1 MSRYDDSTKGNVL
14 DYLYHPNYFKLI
26 GIDSLRQT
34 LFLNKLILQGT
45 MMVREFA
52 KSRAKRAYVPT
63 CLRASVVYVPMCQSA
78 NVPKTCQLLIFTCQR
93 ASKHTNVPINV
104 PTSQ

>member
-1 MSRYDDSTKGNVL
+1 MSRYDDYTKGNVL

-52 KSRAKRAYVPT
+52 KSRAKRAYVLA
-63 CLRASVVYVPMCQSA
+63 CQRGLRA
-78 NVPKTCQLLIFTCQR
+78 NVPKCQR
-93 ASKHTNVPINV
+93 AKNV
-104 PTSQ
+104 PTSHFYVPTCQ